1 MAELTVERFEDGV
14 ESFAKIVK
22 EGFDAVDKRF
32 DAVDKRFSVVDQ
44 TFGTLRGE
52 MKAEFRRVDDRID
65 KLVDH
70 VDAFIQLH
78 QKLDIELTALRH
90 KYDLLATR
98 VAKLEGA
105 PA

>member
-1 MAELTVERFEDGV
+1 MGMTELTVERFEEGM

-22 EGFDAVDKRF
+22 EGFDAVDQRF
-32 DAVDKRFSVVDQ
+32 DAVEFVIRSNHEEVK
-44 TFGTLRGE
+44 GGNLRLDG
-52 MKAEFRRVDDRID
+52 RID
-65 KLVDH
+65 RLADH